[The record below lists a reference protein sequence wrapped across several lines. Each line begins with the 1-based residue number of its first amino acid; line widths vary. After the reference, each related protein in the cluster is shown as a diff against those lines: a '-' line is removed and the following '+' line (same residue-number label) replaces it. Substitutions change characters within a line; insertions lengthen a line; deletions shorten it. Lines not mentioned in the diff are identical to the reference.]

1 MITTLTQ
8 TIYRWRKV
16 LLIAPVV
23 ATLVILTSLT
33 GLLQPLEF
41 LTLDHFFRWRSPE
54 KVDPRIVI
62 VTISESDIIK
72 LKQWP
77 LSDERLVRLIN
88 NIKKHQPRVIGLNI
102 FRDFPIEP
110 GYQDLISLF
119 KSTPNL
125 IGIEKIIGQPISGPP
140 ILSENQQVGFVDM
153 VLDED
158 GTVRRDLVSMTPQEN
173 LTKLSFPMLL
183 SLKYLE
189 KEEITPQL
197 AGKSSQD
204 IIIGKALLTPLSKDT
219 GSYIGID
226 NAGYQILFNFRGIEN
241 SFEQV
246 SILDVLNNKIP
257 DNLLRDRVVLIGV
270 TAESINKSLFTPYSS
285 SQPTSGIIVQAN
297 SVSQILSAALDNRPL
312 LRVFP
317 EFVEW
322 LWLVFWT
329 LIAAI
334 TIKHLIRQ
342 DLLNY
347 SSILKWGAIA
357 IINLI
362 LGMSLIGSN
371 YLLFLLGWWIPTI
384 SPLLGIAGASIIVII
399 YEWKYL
405 ATIDSLTQIPN
416 RFYFNQFLQTTW
428 KLTLFHR
435 RNLSIILCDVDHFKL
450 YNDTYGHQEGDH
462 CLQKVAQAITK
473 GVRRTDFVARYG
485 GEEFVVILPNTDTEQ
500 AMQIAQR
507 MLAKVKDLNIAHE
520 SSLTTNH
527 VTISCGIA
535 SLKLPKDQFSDDL
548 IFRADQAL
556 YEAKKEGRDRAVVY
570 DSMASV

>member
-1 MITTLTQ
+1 M
-8 TIYRWRKV
+8 
-16 LLIAPVV
+16 
-23 ATLVILTSLT
+23 TSLT

-41 LTLDHFFRWRSPE
+41 LTFDNFFRWRFPE
-54 KVDPRIVI
+54 NVDPRIVI
-62 VTISESDIIK
+62 VTVSESDIIK

-77 LSDERLVRLIN
+77 LSDEKLVKLIN
-88 NIKKHQPRVIGLNI
+88 NIKKHEPRVIGLNI

-110 GYQDLISLF
+110 GYQKLISLF

-125 IGIEKIIGQPISGPP
+125 IGIEKLIGQPISGPP

-158 GTVRRDLVSMTPQEN
+158 GTIRRDLVTMTVQKN
-173 LTKLSFPMLL
+173 LNKLSFPMLL

-197 AGKSSQD
+197 TGEYSQD
-204 IIIGKALLTPLSKDT
+204 IIIGKARLTPLSKDA

-226 NAGYQILFNFRGIEN
+226 NAGYQILLNFRGIEN
-241 SFEQV
+241 SFDQV

-257 DNLLRDRVVLIGV
+257 DNLWRDRVVLIGV

-285 SQPTSGIIVQAN
+285 SQPTSGVIIQAN

-312 LRVFP
+312 LRVFSD
-317 EFVEW
+317 FLEW
-322 LWLVFWT
+322 LWLVLWS

-342 DLLNY
+342 DFLNY

-357 IINLI
+357 ILNLI
-362 LGMSLIGSN
+362 IGMSLIVSN

-399 YEWKYL
+399 YQWKYL

-435 RNLSIILCDVDHFKL
+435 RNLSIILCDVDHFKR
-450 YNDTYGHQEGDH
+450 YNDTYGHQEGDN
-462 CLQKVAQAITK
+462 CLQKVAQAINK

-485 GEEFVVILPNTDTEQ
+485 GEEFVVVLPNTDTEQ
-500 AMQIAQR
+500 AIQIAQR
-507 MLAKVKDLNIAHE
+507 MLAKVKALNIAHE
-520 SSLTTNH
+520 TSLTANH

-535 SLKLPKDQFSDDL
+535 SLKLPKDKFYDDL
-548 IFRADQAL
+548 ILRADQAL
-556 YEAKKEGRDRAVVY
+556 YEAKRKGRNRVVVY
-570 DSMASV
+570 DYMANVS